1 MTDTWGFMRGRT
13 YTHTQQGL
21 HQKELL
27 NLNYQYMSAGKG
39 THVRKLCEKAPEIF
53 SECKPEA
60 DKKMLDDQD

>member
-27 NLNYQYMSAGKG
+27 STSILNLRNVQIQNNEINKKE
-39 THVRKLCEKAPEIF
+39 HVGWPRLGVCDPG
-53 SECKPEA
+53 
-60 DKKMLDDQD
+60 L